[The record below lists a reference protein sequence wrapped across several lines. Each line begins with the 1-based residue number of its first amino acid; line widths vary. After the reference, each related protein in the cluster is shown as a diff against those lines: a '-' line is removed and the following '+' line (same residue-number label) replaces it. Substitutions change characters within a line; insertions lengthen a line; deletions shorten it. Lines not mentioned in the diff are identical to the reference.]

1 MINVAAVRRQQLG
14 LKCCQASRP
23 ASDIDKLVRFEV
35 LSYGE
40 GGQPGVR
47 GGRQKPGAA
56 APSKVNWDFLER
68 RIASSDKA
76 YQRQIIRRKID
87 ELVQYYEQCRQARD
101 LPSIPGAV
109 IISCDEKLS
118 FQPAGEDA
126 RVGILKVPER
136 EGILRAIDGQ
146 HRLLALHAD
155 IEHFEGEDFAV
166 PAIIFDR
173 LPEDH
178 VVQMFVTINA
188 KHTRL
193 NASHLVSLSGRQ
205 LYRDEAL
212 ARGHDVVRALNDRG
226 DSPLYDEIKMLGVGR
241 GRVAQAPLAQE
252 LKKLFAEGGVFA
264 SRRSADVHEEAK
276 KFFVNYFKQI
286 ALVFGGAW
294 NGRKY
299 SIRSASALRAF
310 VRVAPDVVRRLD
322 QEHAD
327 RSDFRAIGRVIAPW
341 GRRIGDLRF
350 ETEGAWKRAGT
361 TVDSGRADI
370 ADRDAMARLFE
381 DAAPAAVVNLAA
393 ETHVDRSI
401 DGPRPFIDTNIVGT
415 FVLLDEARRYVAS
428 LDEPARSAFRF
439 LHVSTDEVYGTLGE
453 RGAFDEET
461 PYAPNSPYAAS
472 KASADHLVR
481 AYGHT
486 FGLPVLITNCSNNYG
501 PYQFPEKLIP
511 LMILN
516 ALEGKPLPIYGDGG
530 NVRDWLHVADH
541 STGLLL
547 VLRKGEPGEKYNI
560 GGGNERTNLA
570 IVHGLCDT

>member
-1 MINVAAVRRQQLG
+1 MINVAAIRMQQFG
-14 LKCCQASRP
+14 VQFYQASLT

-47 GGRQKPGAA
+47 GRQKPGLP

-68 RIASSDKA
+68 RIASNEKA
-76 YQRQIIRRKID
+76 YQRQIIRKKID

-118 FQPAGEDA
+118 FQATDDDT

-155 IEHFEGEDFAV
+155 IERFRDEDFSV

-212 ARGHDVVRALNDRG
+212 ATAHDVVRALNDRE
-226 DSPLYDEIKMLGVGR
+226 DSPLYDEIKLLGVGR

-252 LKKLFAEGGVFA
+252 LKKLFATDGVF
-264 SRRSADVHEEAK
+264 SGRRSGDMHEEAK

-310 VRVAPDVVRRLD
+310 IRVAPDVIRRLD

-327 RSDFRAIGRVIAPW
+327 RGDFRAIGRVIAPW

-350 ETEGAWKRAGT
+350 ETEGAWKRSGT
-361 TVDSGRADI
+361 TVDSLAKEL
-370 ADRDAMARLFE
+370 RLALMYPE
-381 DAAPAAVVNLAA
+381 GAAV
-393 ETHVDRSI
+393 
-401 DGPRPFIDTNIVGT
+401 
-415 FVLLDEARRYVAS
+415 
-428 LDEPARSAFRF
+428 
-439 LHVSTDEVYGTLGE
+439 
-453 RGAFDEET
+453 
-461 PYAPNSPYAAS
+461 
-472 KASADHLVR
+472 
-481 AYGHT
+481 
-486 FGLPVLITNCSNNYG
+486 
-501 PYQFPEKLIP
+501 
-511 LMILN
+511 
-516 ALEGKPLPIYGDGG
+516 
-530 NVRDWLHVADH
+530 
-541 STGLLL
+541 
-547 VLRKGEPGEKYNI
+547 
-560 GGGNERTNLA
+560 
-570 IVHGLCDT
+570 

>member
-1 MINVAAVRRQQLG
+1 MINVAAIRMQQFG
-14 LKCCQASRP
+14 VQFYQASLT

-40 GGQPGVR
+40 GAQPGVR
-47 GGRQKPGAA
+47 GGGQKPGMP

-76 YQRQIIRRKID
+76 YQRQIIRKKID

-118 FQPAGEDA
+118 FQAMDGDA

-155 IEHFEGEDFAV
+155 IERFRDEDFSV

-205 LYRDEAL
+205 LYRDDAL
-212 ARGHDVVRALNDRG
+212 ATAHDVVRALNDRE
-226 DSPLYDEIKMLGVGR
+226 DSPLYDEIKLLGVGR

-252 LKKLFAEGGVFA
+252 LKKLFAADGVFTGRK
-264 SRRSADVHEEAK
+264 SSDMHEEAK

-286 ALVFGGAW
+286 ALVFQGAW

-299 SIRSASALRAF
+299 SIRSAAALRAF
-310 VRVAPDVVRRLD
+310 IRVAPDVARRLD

-327 RSDFRAIGRVIAPW
+327 RGDFRAIGRVIAPW

-350 ETEGAWKRAGT
+350 ETEGAWKRSGT
-361 TVDSGRADI
+361 TVDSLAKEL
-370 ADRDAMARLFE
+370 RLALMYPE
-381 DAAPAAVVNLAA
+381 GAAV
-393 ETHVDRSI
+393 
-401 DGPRPFIDTNIVGT
+401 
-415 FVLLDEARRYVAS
+415 
-428 LDEPARSAFRF
+428 
-439 LHVSTDEVYGTLGE
+439 
-453 RGAFDEET
+453 
-461 PYAPNSPYAAS
+461 
-472 KASADHLVR
+472 
-481 AYGHT
+481 
-486 FGLPVLITNCSNNYG
+486 
-501 PYQFPEKLIP
+501 
-511 LMILN
+511 
-516 ALEGKPLPIYGDGG
+516 
-530 NVRDWLHVADH
+530 
-541 STGLLL
+541 
-547 VLRKGEPGEKYNI
+547 
-560 GGGNERTNLA
+560 
-570 IVHGLCDT
+570 

>member
-1 MINVAAVRRQQLG
+1 MQQFG
-14 LKCCQASRP
+14 VQFYQASLT

-35 LSYGE
+35 LNYGE
-40 GGQPGVR
+40 SAQAPVR
-47 GGRQKPGAA
+47 GSRQKPGAA
-56 APSKVNWDFLER
+56 TPSKVNWDFLER

-76 YQRQIIRRKID
+76 YQRQIIRKKID

-118 FQPAGEDA
+118 FSPADSDS
-126 RVGILKVPER
+126 RVGILRVPER

-155 IEHFEGEDFAV
+155 IDRFQGEDFAV

-212 ARGHDVVRALNDRG
+212 ATGHDVVRALNDRE

-252 LKKLFAEGGVFA
+252 LKKLFAPDGVFA
-264 SRRSADVHEEAK
+264 SRKADQHEEAK

-310 VRVAPDVVRRLD
+310 IRVAPDVIRRLD

-327 RSDFRAIGRVIAPW
+327 RADFRAIGRVLAPW

-350 ETEGAWKRAGT
+350 ETEGAWKRSGT
-361 TVDSGRADI
+361 TVDSLAKEL
-370 ADRDAMARLFE
+370 RLALMYPE
-381 DAAPAAVVNLAA
+381 GAAV
-393 ETHVDRSI
+393 
-401 DGPRPFIDTNIVGT
+401 
-415 FVLLDEARRYVAS
+415 
-428 LDEPARSAFRF
+428 
-439 LHVSTDEVYGTLGE
+439 
-453 RGAFDEET
+453 
-461 PYAPNSPYAAS
+461 
-472 KASADHLVR
+472 
-481 AYGHT
+481 
-486 FGLPVLITNCSNNYG
+486 
-501 PYQFPEKLIP
+501 
-511 LMILN
+511 
-516 ALEGKPLPIYGDGG
+516 
-530 NVRDWLHVADH
+530 
-541 STGLLL
+541 
-547 VLRKGEPGEKYNI
+547 
-560 GGGNERTNLA
+560 
-570 IVHGLCDT
+570 

>member
-1 MINVAAVRRQQLG
+1 MINVAAIRMQQFG
-14 LKCCQASRP
+14 VQFYQASLT

-35 LSYGE
+35 LSYGD
-40 GGQPGVR
+40 QAQAPVR
-47 GGRQKPGAA
+47 GGKQKPGAT
-56 APSKVNWDFLER
+56 PSKVNWDFLER
-68 RIASSDKA
+68 RIASSEKA

-118 FQPAGEDA
+118 FQAVDGDS

-155 IEHFEGEDFAV
+155 IDRFEGEDFAV

-212 ARGHDVVRALNDRG
+212 ATGHDIVRALNDRE
-226 DSPLYDEIKMLGVGR
+226 DSPLYDEIKLLGVGR

-252 LKKLFAEGGVFA
+252 LKKLFAPDGAFA
-264 SRRSADVHEEAK
+264 GKRSGSNEEAK

-310 VRVAPDVVRRLD
+310 IRVAPDVLRRLD

-327 RSDFRAIGRVIAPW
+327 RADFRAIGRVIAPW

-350 ETEGAWKRAGT
+350 ETEGAWKRSGT
-361 TVDSGRADI
+361 TVDSLAKEL
-370 ADRDAMARLFE
+370 RLALQYPE
-381 DAAPAAVVNLAA
+381 GAAV
-393 ETHVDRSI
+393 
-401 DGPRPFIDTNIVGT
+401 
-415 FVLLDEARRYVAS
+415 
-428 LDEPARSAFRF
+428 
-439 LHVSTDEVYGTLGE
+439 
-453 RGAFDEET
+453 
-461 PYAPNSPYAAS
+461 
-472 KASADHLVR
+472 
-481 AYGHT
+481 
-486 FGLPVLITNCSNNYG
+486 
-501 PYQFPEKLIP
+501 
-511 LMILN
+511 
-516 ALEGKPLPIYGDGG
+516 
-530 NVRDWLHVADH
+530 
-541 STGLLL
+541 
-547 VLRKGEPGEKYNI
+547 
-560 GGGNERTNLA
+560 
-570 IVHGLCDT
+570 